1 MSGGIRQLAGIF
13 LALVFFQQRKVKKM
27 KSIYVLLSA
36 VLVATMTVCARAAA
50 QGVEQALVSVAVEYG
65 SKVLRARTRAFPNFN
80 FVWPARFSTKA
91 LERKF

>member
-27 KSIYVLLSA
+27 KSLYVLLSA
-36 VLVATMTVCARAAA
+36 VLVATMTVWARAAA

-65 SKVLRARTRAFPNFN
+65 SKVLRARTRAFPNIN
-80 FVWPARFSTKA
+80 FVWPARISTKA
-91 LERKF
+91 LEHKF

>member
-13 LALVFFQQRKVKKM
+13 FAIVFFQQRKVKKM
-27 KSIYVLLSA
+27 KSLYVLLSA
-36 VLVATMTVCARAAA
+36 VFVATMTVWARAAT
-50 QGVEQALVSVAVEYG
+50 QGVEQALVSVAVEYA

-80 FVWPARFSTKA
+80 FLWPARILIKA